1 MEQITLGQIF
11 MTLATIAGVI
21 GSVGVITG
29 VVIKFFGWI
38 KKNRKEKE
46 INPVLDEMKLMETR
60 IMSKM
65 EENDSAINAKI
76 DKLGN
81 DITTL
86 DINQCKDVI
95 TSYISA
101 LEQNKHIDTIFE
113 ERAYEAMDRYTN
125 VLHQNSYI
133 HKRWEEVV
141 DNTKDIKE

>member
-11 MTLATIAGVI
+11 ITLATIAGVI

-29 VVIKFFGWI
+29 VLIKFFNWLT
-38 KKNRKEKE
+38 KKRKEKE
-46 INPVLDEMKLMETR
+46 INPVLDEMAKMETR

-76 DKLGN
+76 DKLGK

-86 DINQCKDVI
+86 DVNQCKDVI
-95 TSYISA
+95 TSYISDI
-101 LEQNKHIDTIFE
+101 EQGKEIDLIFE

-133 HKRWEEVV
+133 HKRWEEVIEKS
-141 DNTKDIKE
+141 KDIKE